1 MAKRWRTEPE
11 RHAFYLS
18 KKVDRAVR
26 EHNMISD
33 GDRVLVGV
41 SGGKDSLSLLRLLVY
56 NRGRS
61 AARYDLI
68 AAHVKGD
75 ARGFE
80 AATPPELAEW
90 VAGEGVEL
98 VEREM
103 TAPEHAVLPMD
114 CERCSRGR
122 RRTLFEIADEYGCGK
137 VALGHNLED
146 FAHTALMNLFQSG
159 RFEPM
164 AFRRDY
170 FGGRFAVIRPLAC
183 IRERDLVRFAKVC
196 GFPVTESRCP
206 LALVS
211 RRQKARELMA
221 AVSREFRY
229 ASVNVVRAALRLGP
243 DNCGDSER

>member
-1 MAKRWRTEPE
+1 MAKRWSSEPE

-26 EHNMISD
+26 DHNMISD

-56 NRGRS
+56 SRGRS
-61 AARYDLI
+61 AAKFDLV
-68 AAHVKGD
+68 AAHVRGD
-75 ARGFE
+75 ARGLNVS
-80 AATPPELAEW
+80 TPPGLADW
-90 VAGEGVEL
+90 VASEGVAL
-98 VEREM
+98 VQREM
-103 TAPEHAVLPMD
+103 AAPENVALPMD

-122 RRTLFEIADEYGCGK
+122 RRTLFEIADEQGCSK

-159 RFEPM
+159 RLESM

-183 IRERDLVRFAKVC
+183 IREHDLVRFAKVC
-196 GFPVTESRCP
+196 GFPVSENQCP
-206 LALVS
+206 LASTS
-211 RRQKARELMA
+211 RRQRARELMA
-221 AVSREFRY
+221 AVSREFRH
-229 ASVNVVRAALRLGP
+229 AGVNIVRAAAPRDCGP
-243 DNCGDSER
+243 HGGSE